1 MVVYCFSL
9 CGHPAGTNEIA
20 SPLCRHSRRVRTR
33 LLQVALLHSTGG
45 RLARLARLHST
56 RGQVPFLRL
65 CSTGT
70 LGGQAAIFRRPGGRS
85 RVALRSK
92 GGLRGHLGALHT
104 LGAMGTKG
112 RSRYLSF
119 RFWTC
124 DGYVG
129 LVMDW
134 LL

>member
-56 RGQVPFLRL
+56 RGQVAFLRL
-65 CSTGT
+65 RSTGT
-70 LGGQAAIFRRPGGRS
+70 PGGQAAIFRRLGGRS

-104 LGAMGTKG
+104 LGPWGPRDAVGT
-112 RSRYLSF
+112 SHF
-119 RFWTC
+119 TF
-124 DGYVG
+124 G
-129 LVMDW
+129 LMMVMLD
-134 LL
+134 